1 MASGEEGASAFASA
15 AHERKGALKH
25 ATWPFKPKRAR
36 AVKEKEPIPTNTVK
50 AAMKC
55 GGKHAS
61 KPPEKH
67 CCSGGFFHIS
77 TPQRC
82 IFKASEANRYAGHV
96 HLWCSTP

>member
-61 KPPEKH
+61 KPTKNIAALGVFPYKH
-67 CCSGGFFHIS
+67 
-77 TPQRC
+77 TP
-82 IFKASEANRYAGHV
+82 KV
-96 HLWCSTP
+96 HF

>member
-61 KPPEKH
+61 KPPPEKH
-67 CCSGGFFHIS
+67 CCSGGFSI
-77 TPQRC
+77 
-82 IFKASEANRYAGHV
+82 
-96 HLWCSTP
+96 

>member
-61 KPPEKH
+61 IPPKSIAALGIFPYKH
-67 CCSGGFFHIS
+67 
-77 TPQRC
+77 TP
-82 IFKASEANRYAGHV
+82 KV
-96 HLWCSTP
+96 HF

>member
-15 AHERKGALKH
+15 AHERKGALKP

-61 KPPEKH
+61 KPPPKNIAALGVFPYKH
-67 CCSGGFFHIS
+67 
-77 TPQRC
+77 TP
-82 IFKASEANRYAGHV
+82 KV
-96 HLWCSTP
+96 HF